1 MSRSNRYF
9 STEPHLI
16 RRWNGLALLVVPAE
30 RRVSHVP
37 VGMLAR
43 VLRRFP
49 GMEVFDIRGNRL
61 GRFRSDAVGRAEADA
76 DDA

>member
-9 STEPHLI
+9 SAEPHLI

-30 RRVSHVP
+30 RRVSPVP
-37 VGMLAR
+37 VGMLAH

-49 GMEVFDIRGNRL
+49 RIGIFDIRGNRL
-61 GRFRSDAVGRAEADA
+61 ARFGPRRSRRFVRPG
-76 DDA
+76 